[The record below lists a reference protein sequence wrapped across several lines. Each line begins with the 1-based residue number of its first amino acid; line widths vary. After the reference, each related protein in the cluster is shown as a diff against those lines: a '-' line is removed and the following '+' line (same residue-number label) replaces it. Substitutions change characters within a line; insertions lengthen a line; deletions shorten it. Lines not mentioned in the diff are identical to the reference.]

1 MLSGNGILPRRLIFS
16 SGPNGT
22 AKEVAVTDERASIL
36 VIDDTPGNLSLLNQ
50 LLRTHYRVKLANSGE
65 RGLELAA
72 LSPTDLILLDI
83 MMPEMDGYEVFER
96 LKANPATRRIPVIF
110 LTAKSGADD
119 EERGLAIGAV
129 DFIHKPIAPSVVLA
143 RVRTHLQIRNWQT
156 FLEDKSAWLQ
166 KEVESRVSE
175 VSRLQ
180 EATIRVMVSLAE
192 FRDECTGNH
201 IRRTQDYVRLLAEYL
216 SQQERDRAVL
226 TAENIDHIAKAA
238 PLHDIGKIAIP
249 DHILLKPGRHT
260 PEEFEIMKTHSVKGE
275 SMLLRTRHE
284 LGDDNMM
291 LRFAGQIARSHHERW
306 DGSGYP
312 DGLAGEAIPLAA
324 RLMAVADVYDALRSR
339 RPYKVAFS
347 HQEAVR
353 MVIEQAGGQFDP
365 AAIEAFIALESSFEG
380 ISVQLADEHSAP
392 SIS

>member
-1 MLSGNGILPRRLIFS
+1 MQSGNGILPRRLMFS
-16 SGPNGT
+16 SEPSGT
-22 AKEVAVTDERASIL
+22 AKEVAGIDERASVL

-143 RVRTHLQIRNWQT
+143 RVRTHLQSRNWQT

-175 VSRLQ
+175 VARLQ

-201 IRRTQDYVRLLAEYL
+201 IRRTPNYVRLLAEYL
-216 SQQERDRAVL
+216 SRLPRDAEFLRA
-226 TAENIDHIAKAA
+226 EQIDRIAKAS

-249 DHILLKPGRHT
+249 DHILLKPGKHT
-260 PEEFEIMKTHSVKGE
+260 PEEFDIMKTHSIKGE
-275 SMLLRTRHE
+275 SMLQQSIRE
-284 LGDDNMM
+284 MGGDNAM
-291 LRFAGQIARSHHERW
+291 LAFACQIARSHHERW

-324 RLMAVADVYDALRSR
+324 RLMAVADVYDGLRSR
-339 RPYKVAFS
+339 RPYKKAFERD
-347 HQEAVR
+347 EAVDL
-353 MVIEQAGGQFDP
+353 IAKGSGSHFDP
-365 AAIEAFIALESSFEG
+365 LLVEAFLALENQFSE
-380 ISVQLADEHSAP
+380 IATKLADE
-392 SIS
+392 

>member
-1 MLSGNGILPRRLIFS
+1 MS
-16 SGPNGT
+16 
-22 AKEVAVTDERASIL
+22 DERANIL

-50 LLRTHYRVKLANSGE
+50 LLRTQYRVKLANSGA

-72 LSPTDLILLDI
+72 MSRPDLILLDI
-83 MMPEMDGYEVFER
+83 MMPEMDGYEVIR
-96 LKANPATRRIPVIF
+96 NLKADPATSKVPVIF
-110 LTAKSGADD
+110 LTAKSGAED
-119 EERGLAIGAV
+119 EEQGLAMGAV

-143 RVRTHLQIRNWQT
+143 RVRTHLQIRNWQI
-156 FLEDKSAWLQ
+156 FLEDKSAWLE
-166 KEVESRVSE
+166 KEIEARVSE
-175 VSRLQ
+175 VFRLQ

-216 SQQERDRAVL
+216 SRQPRDSAFLGRDQ
-226 TAENIDHIAKAA
+226 IDRIAKAS

-260 PEEFEIMKTHSVKGE
+260 PEEFDIMKTHSVKGE
-275 SMLLRTRHE
+275 SMLQRSLRE
-284 LGDDNMM
+284 MGGENEM
-291 LRFAGQIARSHHERW
+291 LVFACQIARSHHERW

-339 RPYKVAFS
+339 RPYKKEFS
-347 HQEAVR
+347 HAEAVEI
-353 MVIEQAGGQFDP
+353 VIQGRGSHFDP
-365 AAIEAFIALESSFEG
+365 LLVEAFLALESVFAE
-380 ISVQLADEHSAP
+380 IAIKLADE
-392 SIS
+392 

>member
-1 MLSGNGILPRRLIFS
+1 MI
-16 SGPNGT
+16 
-22 AKEVAVTDERASIL
+22 DERASIL

-96 LKANPATRRIPVIF
+96 LKANPATSRIPVIF
-110 LTAKSGADD
+110 LTAKSGTDD
-119 EERGLAIGAV
+119 EERGLAMGAV

-166 KEVESRVSE
+166 KEVEARVSE

-201 IRRTQDYVRLLAEYL
+201 IRRTQNYVRLLAEYL
-216 SQQERDRAVL
+216 SRLPRD
-226 TAENIDHIAKAA
+226 AEFLRGEQIDRIAKAS

-249 DHILLKPGRHT
+249 DNILLKPGKHT

-275 SMLLRTRHE
+275 RMLQHSIRE
-284 LGDDNMM
+284 MGGDNAM
-291 LRFAGQIARSHHERW
+291 LVFACQIARSHHERW

-339 RPYKVAFS
+339 RPYKKAFE
-347 HQEAVR
+347 HREAVDLI
-353 MVIEQAGGQFDP
+353 VQGGGSHFDP
-365 AAIEAFIALESSFEG
+365 LLVEAFLALQSQFSESATK
-380 ISVQLADEHSAP
+380 LADE
-392 SIS
+392 